1 MLEHPAANHA
11 LRSRGHLKSEYVFPE
26 VAHTD
31 LCGIENK
38 GDSEL
43 TDGFK
48 AALTARGI
56 FSTPLILGHQ

>member
-1 MLEHPAANHA
+1 M
-11 LRSRGHLKSEYVFPE
+11 SEYGFPE

-43 TDGFK
+43 KDLRSMNGFK
-48 AALTARGI
+48 AALTARGVV
-56 FSTPLILGHQ
+56 STATDTGTPISCI